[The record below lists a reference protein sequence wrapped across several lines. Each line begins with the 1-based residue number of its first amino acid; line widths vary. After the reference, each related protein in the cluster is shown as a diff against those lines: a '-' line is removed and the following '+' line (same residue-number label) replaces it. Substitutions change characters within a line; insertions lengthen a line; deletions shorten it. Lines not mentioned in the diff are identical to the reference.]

1 MFNNCD
7 YNTNGEYSFYNF
19 FIKDSASV
27 IFDVGSRNDTV
38 FNTFERE
45 VHYFEPD
52 DTTLNQLKLISHK
65 NNKAYYNNFG
75 LGNSNCILPYYSNR
89 QSFIKRD
96 VSLPNETHIADK
108 EFIIKRASEYIINNK
123 ISNIDFLKID
133 TEGYEYEVIKG
144 FDDSIKI
151 VKIIQFEY
159 GGTFMD
165 SGISLENIINYLESN
180 GFHSFSY
187 LVNNGLSQITDK
199 NDHYQYCNIIC
210 FNIKFFSKDFINSL
224 K

>member
-7 YNTNGEYSFYNF
+7 PNTNGESSFYNF
-19 FIKDSASV
+19 FIKNKASI
-27 IFDVGSRNDTV
+27 IFDVGSRNDTL
-38 FNTFERE
+38 FDTFEGE

-52 DTTLNQLKLISHK
+52 VTTINQLKLISHK
-65 NNKAYYNNFG
+65 NNKVYYNNFG
-75 LGNSNCILPYYSNR
+75 LGNSNCILPYYSET
-89 QSFIKRD
+89 QSFIKRNI
-96 VSLPNETHIADK
+96 SCPNINHIANK
-108 EFIIKRASEYIINNK
+108 EFIIKRASEYIIDNK

-165 SGISLENIINYLESN
+165 SGISLKDIINYLESK

-199 NDHYQYCNIIC
+199 TDHYQYCNIVC
-210 FNIKFFSKDFINSL
+210 FNNDFFSTDFINDL